1 LFLLDLIMKNLTDE
15 EIYFITEIERN
26 LGDVRILRN
35 NNPLKYLVKLKRF
48 QFKEDI
54 FLISILLEQAEGF
67 LRLLENFSQ
76 NKKLLKEINNLIVE
90 ETIITKK
97 KLNV

>member
-1 LFLLDLIMKNLTDE
+1 MKNLTDE